1 MILKS
6 KPTIKKN
13 VRVNDYIAVEGTNKY
28 WLTEDDG
35 KVLDSYIASVRW
47 QGKGSPYPTP
57 PGGPWK
63 MRFVKGHKT
72 FGDSWIIDTNREDDV
87 MAHLAI
93 LLSNGCFIFNKDTK
107 GMAFYN
113 LLMQYKDKLVAIQQ
127 APDDAR
133 TDAEKKEHP
142 IDYASMTKKIT

>member
-13 VRVNDYIAVEGTNKY
+13 VRVSDYIAVDGSNKY

-35 KVLDSYIASVRW
+35 KVVATYTANVRW

-63 MRFVKGHKT
+63 MRFVKAHPK
-72 FGDSWIIDTNREDDV
+72 FGDSWIIDTDREGDV
-87 MAHLAI
+87 MAHLAVM
-93 LLSNGCFIFNKDTK
+93 LSNGCFIFNKTPE
-107 GMAFYN
+107 GFAFFAE
-113 LLMQYKDKLVAIQQ
+113 LMKYKDQLTAIQME
-127 APDDAR
+127 PYDERSDA
-133 TDAEKKEHP
+133 DKNEFQ
-142 IDYASMTKKIT
+142 INYAKMTKKIV

>member
-13 VRVNDYIAVEGTNKY
+13 VRVDDYVAVDGSNKY

-35 KVLDSYIASVRW
+35 KVVATYTANVRW

-63 MRFVKGHKT
+63 MRFVKGHPK
-72 FGDSWIIDTNREDDV
+72 FGDSWIIDTDRESDV
-87 MAHLAI
+87 MAHLAVM
-93 LLSNGCFIFNKDTK
+93 LSNGCFIFNKTPE
-107 GMAFYN
+107 GFAFFAE
-113 LLMQYKDKLVAIQQ
+113 LMKVKDELTAIQEQ
-127 APDDAR
+127 PIDVRNAI
-133 TDAEKKEHP
+133 EKKAHP
-142 IDYASMTKKIT
+142 IDYATMTKKIT